1 MRSALL
7 LSAFLALATA
17 AKLERR
23 WDLKREA
30 MTIQDGLLVA
40 NIKVGNPPQTIPVVF
55 DTSHSLTWVPS
66 TDCHSPICR
75 QQDKLYNPASSSTS
89 VNLHRPKVSVVFE
102 EGVCFD
108 ARLYTDTI
116 SVAGLPVNNLEFG
129 AAYNVHGLG
138 GKSYLGGLGLGGFDA
153 SGNTESLSSN
163 NSASGLTKRQFSSGG
178 FAQSGFQSAYG
189 TSSQQ
194 YGMVASSNGFYQKR
208 DNTADAE
215 FIFGGIDHTVYKGD
229 IAYFK
234 IPTCD
239 YGDSPYWKSELNCVK
254 LGSKIDIKLAPKS
267 LASFSTGSNYILA
280 PPHQADLLHAA
291 IDGHYDEDEGVYKLE
306 CCDKLDELPDFEL
319 DFNGYRVSLPP
330 KLYVKQGD
338 DAKTCTSLI
347 NRNPND
353 DKNWVLG
360 GTFLNNFYH
369 IYDLSNNQIGLAIP
383 KNGCDANIKK
393 L

>member
-1 MRSALL
+1 LFTKHL
-7 LSAFLALATA
+7 HILSFL
-17 AKLERR
+17 
-23 WDLKREA
+23 
-30 MTIQDGLLVA
+30 V
-40 NIKVGNPPQTIPVVF
+40 
-55 DTSHSLTWVPS
+55 
-66 TDCHSPICR
+66 
-75 QQDKLYNPASSSTS
+75 
-89 VNLHRPKVSVVFE
+89 
-102 EGVCFD
+102 
-108 ARLYTDTI
+108 
-116 SVAGLPVNNLEFG
+116 
-129 AAYNVHGLG
+129 
-138 GKSYLGGLGLGGFDA
+138 
-153 SGNTESLSSN
+153 
-163 NSASGLTKRQFSSGG
+163 SSGG
-178 FAQSGFQSAYG
+178 YAQPAFQSAYG
-189 TSSQQ
+189 TQSQQ
-194 YGMVASSNGFYQKR
+194 YGMVAGSSGFYQKR

-280 PPHQADLLHAA
+280 PTHQADLLHAA

-360 GTFLNNFYH
+360 GSFLNNFYP

-383 KNGCDANIKK
+383 KNGCEANIKK